1 MSCVASFHSGFEA
14 CFVCDM
20 VCKWSRCSL
29 WLRSPVASNKV
40 SFVVSSARGRTL
52 PSGAALGSL
61 GSVLGASGRDVLG
74 RLLGCFGDALG
85 RLLGASGASWEAFGS
100 AWGLWGRL
108 WVLRGRLREALE
120 CFQSISERLLGAPG
134 TPWGASWG
142 AFGTSWEAF
151 WGSERA
157 LGAEK
162 TQKWKSS
169 FYLRNT

>member
-1 MSCVASFHSGFEA
+1 MVLKHASFVILYASGLD
-14 CFVCDM
+14 VLRGL
-20 VCKWSRCSL
+20 VPQ
-29 WLRSPVASNKV
+29 WLRT
-40 SFVVSSARGRTL
+40 RY
-52 PSGAALGSL
+52 
-61 GSVLGASGRDVLG
+61 
-74 RLLGCFGDALG
+74 RLLFLLRVGAHFPLEQLWALSG
-85 RLLGASGASWEAFGS
+85 VSWVLWRRLGEAFGS
-100 AWGLWGRL
+100 SWGLWGRL

-162 TQKWKSS
+162 TQK
-169 FYLRNT
+169 

>member
-14 CFVCDM
+14 CFVCDI
-20 VCKWSRCSL
+20 VCKWSRCSS
-29 WLRSPVASNKV
+29 WPRSTVASNKV

-61 GSVLGASGRDVLG
+61 GSVLGASGTSWG
-74 RLLGCFGDALG
+74 GFWDA
-85 RLLGASGASWEAFGS
+85 SEASWEAFGGS
-100 AWGLWGRL
+100 WGLWGRL

-162 TQKWKSS
+162 TQK
-169 FYLRNT
+169 

>member
-1 MSCVASFHSGFEA
+1 MVLKHASFVILYASGLD
-14 CFVCDM
+14 VLRGL
-20 VCKWSRCSL
+20 VPQ
-29 WLRSPVASNKV
+29 WLRTRYRLLFLLRVGAHFPLEQLWALSGV
-40 SFVVSSARGRTL
+40 SWVLRGR
-52 PSGAALGSL
+52 LG
-61 GSVLGASGRDVLG
+61 
-74 RLLGCFGDALG
+74 
-85 RLLGASGASWEAFGS
+85 EAFGVLRGRLGETFGS
-100 AWGLWGRL
+100 FEGVLGGFWGFWGLWGRL

-162 TQKWKSS
+162 TQK
-169 FYLRNT
+169 